1 MWRQW
6 ITRSLS
12 IYTLLL
18 GLSNIISGI
27 YFLYENIALTH
38 EFADKTFLLG
48 GISPVVAGIFLLFL
62 SIGLF
67 RCSAIAWLLTLVFS
81 ITALGGH
88 YLSQNFLLPSIIHIP
103 LITLLL
109 ITFRFFY
116 QRLNVEIEHL
126 VALSAVASVLAY
138 SILVCQWIGNQ
149 FEPNISSV
157 SEAVYFTIVTISSV
171 GYGDYV
177 PTTPFARIFVI
188 SLVVMGLGAFYT
200 AVYLLV
206 GPLLMV
212 KLREFLT
219 QAGRG
224 VGRMRNHIIIAG
236 YSAEARNL
244 IQILRSRNFSYLL
257 IVASPELADELS
269 GRGYNVIAGDATDE
283 EVMAKANLKKSI
295 GVAAL
300 HEDDAENAFVTLSV
314 KHTTPKMMVVAKT
327 ATEKSVDK
335 LKRAG
340 ADMVISP
347 AILGGLIF
355 AKALTTRDKEEY
367 DVTKDYLKFIE
378 DMK

>member
-18 GLSNIISGI
+18 GLSNIISGT

-219 QAGRG
+219 QVGRG

-378 DMK
+378 EMK

>member
-219 QAGRG
+219 QVGRG

>member
-6 ITRSLS
+6 ISRSLS
-12 IYTLLL
+12 IYTLFL
-18 GLSNIISGI
+18 GISNIISGI
-27 YFLYENIALTH
+27 YFLYENISLTQ

-48 GISPVVAGIFLLFL
+48 GISSVIAGIFLLFL

-67 RCSAIAWLLTLVFS
+67 RCSVIAWLLTLVFS

-88 YLSQNFLLPSIIHIP
+88 YLSQDFLLPSIIHIP

-109 ITFRFFY
+109 FTFRFFY
-116 QRLNVEIEHL
+116 QRLDVKIEHL
-126 VALSAVASVLAY
+126 VALFAVVSVLAY
-138 SILVCQWIGNQ
+138 GILVCQWIGNQ
-149 FEPNISSV
+149 FEPNINTV

-177 PTTPFARIFVI
+177 PTTPFARLFVV
-188 SLVVMGLGAFYT
+188 SLVVMGLGAVYT
-200 AVYLLV
+200 AVILLI

-212 KLREFLT
+212 KLRELFT
-219 QAGRG
+219 QVGRG
-224 VGRMRNHIIIAG
+224 VSRMRNHIIIAG

-244 IQILRSRNFSYLL
+244 IQILRSRNFRYLL

-300 HEDDAENAFVTLSV
+300 HEDDAENAFVTLSI
-314 KHTTPKMMVVAKT
+314 KNTMPKIMVVAKA

-335 LKRAG
+335 LKSAG

-355 AKALTTRDKEEY
+355 AKVLTTRDKEAYE
-367 DVTKDYLKFIE
+367 VTKDYLKFIE
-378 DMK
+378 EMK